1 MLMIMVSV
9 PLVLLIA
16 VPNRDKSAV
25 LIRQN
30 RSFVALRDKYLS
42 RNHYVLPI
50 SFCPI
55 RSILYMFLANL
66 IERLAELFPEQD
78 YSNRLE
84 QYIAARQPKTA
95 AEVEYWQRQFESQDH
110 RGFSL

>member
-1 MLMIMVSV
+1 
-9 PLVLLIA
+9 
-16 VPNRDKSAV
+16 
-25 LIRQN
+25 
-30 RSFVALRDKYLS
+30 
-42 RNHYVLPI
+42 
-50 SFCPI
+50 
-55 RSILYMFLANL
+55 MFLANL